1 MPLSFSV
8 SCLSCLFHLVFPI
21 SIVPPVSPPLSLV
34 FPVYPVSILSPLPL
48 LGILSFQYLLSLLSL
63 PCHLSLVS
71 LDSPVSPVF
80 PRFGHHWLKVGI
92 FCESYDMQAI
102 LWNVAKLWNPLKI
115 MIDGQNWK
123 MTSKLWNLV
132 KIVRSGQLWNRI
144 KTEIWSILW
153 NVTILR
159 IKLTM
164 LTS

>member
-1 MPLSFSV
+1 MSLSFSV

-71 LDSPVSPVF
+71 LVSPVF

-115 MIDGQNWK
+115 MIDGENWK

-164 LTS
+164 LTL